1 MQNQIFQ
8 ISAKYM
14 HGKQQNT
21 NLVNLYIHFVET
33 LALILNS
40 KIVFKKL
47 FLPKVI
53 DTKKKHYM
61 QLTL

>member
-1 MQNQIFQ
+1 
-8 ISAKYM
+8 M